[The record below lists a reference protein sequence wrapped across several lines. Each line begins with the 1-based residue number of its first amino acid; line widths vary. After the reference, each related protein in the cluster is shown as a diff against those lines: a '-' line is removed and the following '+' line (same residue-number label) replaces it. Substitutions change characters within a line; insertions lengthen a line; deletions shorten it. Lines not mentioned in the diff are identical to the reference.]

1 MAFGGRVGEETFIGD
16 VSSGAQDDIKQATE
30 LARTMVCEWGMS
42 DRLGPIRYTEN
53 EEHMFLGRE
62 IAKTRTISDET
73 MNLIDTEVHAFLTE
87 ALRVA
92 RDMVAKN
99 REKVEAVA
107 AALMKYETLTGDEV
121 TMIVKGED
129 FEAAKQ
135 RQLREDQAKQD
146 ERDSAEK
153 RREATPGWKPT
164 GGPQPLP
171 GPTGA

>member
-1 MAFGGRVGEETFIGD
+1 
-16 VSSGAQDDIKQATE
+16 
-30 LARTMVCEWGMS
+30 MVCEWGMS
-42 DRLGPIRYTEN
+42 ERLGPIRYTEN

-73 MNLIDTEVHAFLTE
+73 MNLIDTEVHGFLSE
-87 ALRVA
+87 ALRTA
-92 RDMVAKN
+92 RDLITKN

-107 AALMKYETLTGDEV
+107 KALMKYETLTGDEV
-121 TMIVKGED
+121 TMIIKGED
-129 FEAAKQ
+129 FESAKQ

-146 ERDSAEK
+146 ERDIEEK
-153 RREATPGWKPT
+153 RRESTPGGWKPA